1 MLWAGGGRASS
12 PMRAGDRGCYF
23 LITSP
28 IDILEADVLKSN
40 FRVTLL
46 SKHNIFLEMGKQ
58 EGEELMTGNPH

>member
-1 MLWAGGGRASS
+1 
-12 PMRAGDRGCYF
+12 MRAGDRGCYF